1 MMVYHKIYKNMDL
14 FKLYLDEN
22 YNIIVQIS
30 IWLVITIIL
39 LIFIYFLFIKKIY
52 RYSLVKLD
60 IKLGNVGSAEFRPNK
75 TDLQIAHKIWTE
87 LITRKAA
94 IPIDKEND
102 VIEEIYDSWYAL
114 FQKVREFISE
124 IPAELIRKNKST
136 KEIVRIATQTLN
148 EGLRPHLTM
157 WQARFRTW
165 SSSKKDKM
173 MDMTP
178 QEFQKEYPQY
188 KDLIDD
194 LLKVNAQLMQY
205 AQELKKIIDK

>member
-1 MMVYHKIYKNMDL
+1 MDL
-14 FKLYLDEN
+14 FKLYFDEN
-22 YNIIVQIS
+22 FNLIVQIS
-30 IWLVITIIL
+30 IWLVVFVIVIL
-39 LIFIYFLFIKKIY
+39 LVYFLVIKKIY
-52 RYSLVKLD
+52 RYNLVKLD

-102 VIEEIYDSWYAL
+102 IIEEIYDSWYAL

-178 QEFQKEYPQY
+178 QEFQKDYPQY

-194 LLKVNAQLMQY
+194 LMKVNAQLMQY

>member
-1 MMVYHKIYKNMDL
+1 MDL
-14 FKLYLDEN
+14 FKLYFDEN
-22 YNIIVQIS
+22 FNLIVQIS
-30 IWLVITIIL
+30 IWLVIFVIVIL
-39 LIFIYFLFIKKIY
+39 LVYFLVITKMY
-52 RYSLVKLD
+52 RYNLVKLD

-102 VIEEIYDSWYAL
+102 IIEEIYDSWYAL

-165 SSSKKDKM
+165 SSSKKDKL

-178 QEFQKEYPQY
+178 QEFQKDYPQY

-194 LLKVNAQLMQY
+194 LMKVNAQLMQY
-205 AQELKKIIDK
+205 AQELKKNN

>member
-1 MMVYHKIYKNMDL
+1 MDL
-14 FKLYLDEN
+14 FKIYLDEN
-22 YNIIVQIS
+22 YNLIVQIS
-30 IWLVITIIL
+30 IWLIIL
-39 LIFIYFLFIKKIY
+39 LILILLVYFLILKKVY
-52 RYSLVKLD
+52 RYNIVKLD

-102 VIEEIYDSWYAL
+102 IIEEIYDSWYAL

-124 IPAELIRKNKST
+124 VPAELIRKNKST

-165 SSSKKDKM
+165 SSAKKEIAMDK
-173 MDMTP
+173 TP

-194 LLKVNAQLMQY
+194 LMKVNTQLMQY

>member
-1 MMVYHKIYKNMDL
+1 MDL

-22 YNIIVQIS
+22 CNIILQIS
-30 IWLVITIIL
+30 IWLVIIIIL
-39 LIFIYFLFIKKIY
+39 LILIYFLFIKKIY

-148 EGLRPHLTM
+148 EGLRPHLTK

-194 LLKVNAQLMQY
+194 LLKVNTQLMQY
-205 AQELKKIIDK
+205 AQELKKVIDN

>member
-1 MMVYHKIYKNMDL
+1 MKNKNDMDL
-14 FKLYLDEN
+14 FKLYFDEN
-22 YNIIVQIS
+22 FNLIVQIS
-30 IWLVITIIL
+30 IWLVVFVIVIL
-39 LIFIYFLFIKKIY
+39 LVYFLVIKKIY
-52 RYSLVKLD
+52 RYNLVKLD

-102 VIEEIYDSWYAL
+102 IIEEIYDSWYAL

-165 SSSKKDKM
+165 SSSKKDLM

-178 QEFQKEYPQY
+178 QEFQKDYPQY

-194 LLKVNAQLMQY
+194 LMKVNAQLMQY

>member
-1 MMVYHKIYKNMDL
+1 MDL
-14 FKLYLDEN
+14 FKLYFDEN
-22 YNIIVQIS
+22 FNLIIQIS
-30 IWLVITIIL
+30 IWLVVFVIAIL
-39 LIFIYFLFIKKIY
+39 LVYILVIKKIF
-52 RYSLVKLD
+52 RYNLVKLD

-102 VIEEIYDSWYAL
+102 IIEEIYDSWYAL

-194 LLKVNAQLMQY
+194 LLKVNTQLMQY

>member
-1 MMVYHKIYKNMDL
+1 MKSKNDMDL
-14 FKLYLDEN
+14 FKLYFDESFN
-22 YNIIVQIS
+22 LIVQIS
-30 IWLVITIIL
+30 IWLVVFVIVIL
-39 LIFIYFLFIKKIY
+39 LVYFLVIKKIY
-52 RYSLVKLD
+52 RYNLVKLD

-75 TDLQIAHKIWTE
+75 TDLQVAHKIWTE

-102 VIEEIYDSWYAL
+102 IIEEIYDSWYAL

-165 SSSKKDKM
+165 SSVKKEKAMDK
-173 MDMTP
+173 TP

-194 LLKVNAQLMQY
+194 LMKVNTQLMQY

>member
-1 MMVYHKIYKNMDL
+1 MKNKNDMDL
-14 FKLYLDEN
+14 FKLYFDEN
-22 YNIIVQIS
+22 FNLIVQIS
-30 IWLVITIIL
+30 IWLVVFVIVIL
-39 LIFIYFLFIKKIY
+39 LVYFLVIKKIY
-52 RYSLVKLD
+52 RYNLVKLD

-102 VIEEIYDSWYAL
+102 IIEEIYDSWYAL

-124 IPAELIRKNKST
+124 VPAELIRKNKST

-165 SSSKKDKM
+165 SSAKKDKA
-173 MDMTP
+173 MDKTP
-178 QEFQKEYPQY
+178 QEFQKEYPQF
-188 KDLIDD
+188 KDVIDD
-194 LLKVNAQLMQY
+194 LMKVNTQLMQY

>member
-1 MMVYHKIYKNMDL
+1 MKNKNDMDL
-14 FKLYLDEN
+14 FKLYFDEN
-22 YNIIVQIS
+22 FNLIVQIS
-30 IWLVITIIL
+30 IWLVVFVIVIL
-39 LIFIYFLFIKKIY
+39 LVYFLVIKKIY
-52 RYSLVKLD
+52 RYNLVKLD

-102 VIEEIYDSWYAL
+102 IIEEIYDSWYAL

-165 SSSKKDKM
+165 SSSKKDLM

-178 QEFQKEYPQY
+178 QEFQKDYPQY

-194 LLKVNAQLMQY
+194 LMKVNAQLMQY
-205 AQELKKIIDK
+205 AQELKKIIAK

>member
-1 MMVYHKIYKNMDL
+1 MDL
-14 FKLYLDEN
+14 FKLYFDEN
-22 YNIIVQIS
+22 FNLIVQIS
-30 IWLVITIIL
+30 IWLVVFVIVISL
-39 LIFIYFLFIKKIY
+39 VYFIVIKKIY
-52 RYSLVKLD
+52 RYNLVKLD

-102 VIEEIYDSWYAL
+102 IIEEIYDSWYAL

-178 QEFQKEYPQY
+178 QEFQKDYPQY

-194 LLKVNAQLMQY
+194 LMNVNAQLMQY

>member
-1 MMVYHKIYKNMDL
+1 MNL
-14 FKLYLDEN
+14 FKLYIDEN
-22 YNIIVQIS
+22 YNLIVQIS
-30 IWLVITIIL
+30 IWLIIL
-39 LIFIYFLFIKKIY
+39 FILIILFYFLVLKKIY
-52 RYSLVKLD
+52 RYNLVKLD

-102 VIEEIYDSWYAL
+102 IIEEIYDSWYAL

-178 QEFQKEYPQY
+178 QEFQKDYPQY

-194 LLKVNAQLMQY
+194 LMKVNAQLMQY

>member
-1 MMVYHKIYKNMDL
+1 MDL